1 MIRSKVSLADQIYQ
15 RIEKNIIQGEYAR
28 EEVLSENEIA
38 DKLGVS
44 RTPVREALNRLEQD
58 HMVEST
64 GKGVRIIGISP
75 KDIMTMY
82 DARVALEGMC
92 VRETAENI
100 TEEELNQ
107 LKDIVEYAEY
117 CLEKNGDAEKIRDCD
132 DQFHD
137 LIYTASKN
145 QVLYNILIPLHKKV
159 SKYRRIN
166 LTDPVRA
173 GKSCKEHRQIYEALK
188 KGDLDQAEKV
198 AVAHVEKA
206 KNHMVKKMKQQGQN

>member
-15 RIEKNIIQGEYAR
+15 TIEKKIIQGEYVR
-28 EEVLSENEIA
+28 GDVLTENEIA

-44 RTPVREALNRLEQD
+44 RTPVREALNRLEHD
-58 HMVEST
+58 SMVEET

-75 KDIMTMY
+75 EDIMTMY
-82 DARVALEGMC
+82 NARLVLEGMC
-92 VRETAENI
+92 IRETAENI
-100 TEEELNQ
+100 TAEELSK

-117 CLEKNGDAEKIRDCD
+117 CLEKGQNAAKIRDCD
-132 DQFHD
+132 DQFHE
-137 LIYTASKN
+137 LVYTASKN
-145 QVLYNILIPLHKKV
+145 RVLANILIPLHKKV

-173 GKSCKEHRQIYEALK
+173 EKSCKEHRQIYEALAK
-188 KGDLDQAEKV
+188 QDADKAEKV

-206 KNHMVKKMKQQGQN
+206 KSHMQKKF